1 MSRGLVATD
10 ARLSHGIG
18 PVEKKD
24 GDLLVRLLADIDP
37 AVNTVGRLIPAC
49 FPGGDL
55 ESMALTTNAV
65 FDREGIATQDHR
77 YPMKW
82 VAVPRHGLAGT
93 ETQPTH
99 QRCSP
104 PEEFLLSHSMARSS
118 QPLSTN
124 RPR

>member
-10 ARLSHGIG
+10 ARLSHGIE

-49 FPGGDL
+49 FPRGDL
-55 ESMALTTNAV
+55 ESIALTTIAV

-77 YPMKW
+77 
-82 VAVPRHGLAGT
+82 
-93 ETQPTH
+93 
-99 QRCSP
+99 
-104 PEEFLLSHSMARSS
+104 
-118 QPLSTN
+118 
-124 RPR
+124 